1 VSRVCPDIYNVIN
14 ASASSVAN
22 LEETNQ
28 IKPVS
33 NINISGTDNS
43 DFSVPQTKL
52 SINPATL
59 MRLKDVGDN

>member
-59 MRLKDVGDN
+59 MRLKDVRDN